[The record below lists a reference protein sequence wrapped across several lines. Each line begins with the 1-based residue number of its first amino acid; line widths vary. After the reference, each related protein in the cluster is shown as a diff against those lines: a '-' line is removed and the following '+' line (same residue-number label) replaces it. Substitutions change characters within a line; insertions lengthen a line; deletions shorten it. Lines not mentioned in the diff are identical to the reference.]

1 MSAKSADQADD
12 DATLSAFDEFFERAL
27 VLDVLTE
34 AEIDA
39 LTDAVASGALSE
51 EGAIER
57 HRAALDAALHPRT
70 IGVVLDLHYVQ
81 IATRSFGQLTAFS
94 PLAFEAAL
102 VDKCGG
108 GVGVVSARWAC
119 DAAPPEGEEHPH
131 AKKTLHAALRAAGY
145 TLVLSAPKASGTQG
159 ATDVDVACSIFRVA
173 GAFLEESSAS

>member
-1 MSAKSADQADD
+1 MADAADD
-12 DATLSAFDEFFERAL
+12 AAAHTSFDEFFERAL
-27 VLDVLTE
+27 MLDVLTE
-34 AEIDA
+34 AEVDA
-39 LTDAVASGALSE
+39 LTDAVASGTLSE

-108 GVGVVSARWAC
+108 GVVSARWAC
-119 DAAPPEGEEHPH
+119 DAAPHLS
-131 AKKTLHAALRAAGY
+131 TSAA
-145 TLVLSAPKASGTQG
+145 SNASGEK
-159 ATDVDVACSIFRVA
+159 AVSCPKERVA
-173 GAFLEESSAS
+173 IWT